1 MQPERTTNIKKPSQL
16 ITTPRRWKMKPGFM
30 QHYRNF
36 LRLPRFYETYC
47 IAIFLAATKLNIL
60 QGNPFLFN
68 RLNNLSD
75 EKIWCCLELSSHQI
89 HHHPY
94 VY

>member
-47 IAIFLAATKLNIL
+47 ITIFFWQQQNLTFYKAILSFLM
-60 QGNPFLFN
+60 G
-68 RLNNLSD
+68 
-75 EKIWCCLELSSHQI
+75 
-89 HHHPY
+89 
-94 VY
+94 